1 MKQLTRLWT
10 LLILPCAL
18 AIGAS
23 GAAVQ
28 GMTSAVHHGASQT
41 RARPQ
46 TLPTLAAYNLDW
58 SNVAV
63 AGISSGS
70 DMATQLLYAHSS
82 KIKGEATF
90 AGSPFFCA
98 QDDALDALYLCAGTE
113 YGPVPVSTLEYDTD
127 NASCIYMDCVS
138 NLKGRYAWIFS
149 GTLDSVV
156 AQSVAKS
163 AQTMD
168 TFYGI
173 SATTNYTTAAEH
185 GWVTPDVTTSCST
198 LGEPFL
204 INCGFDAEQ
213 TFLTGLFGTLNARNN
228 GTLSGKLIQFNQSP
242 YAAFDMDSSAYVFVP
257 ANCASGAKCKLIV
270 ALHGCEMG
278 QSFIGNTFV
287 TKSGLNEWADTNS
300 IIVLYPQAIPDS
312 VYNPYGCW
320 DWWGYAGSNY
330 SVSGGAQLSKIWA
343 MMQRI

>member
-1 MKQLTRLWT
+1 MKRVATACS
-10 LLILPCAL
+10 IAVAICIVVL
-18 AIGAS
+18 AGA
-23 GAAVQ
+23 GQAAPRRFA
-28 GMTSAVHHGASQT
+28 TPAS
-41 RARPQ
+41 
-46 TLPTLAAYNLDW
+46 LPTLGAYKVDW

-70 DMATQLLYAHSS
+70 DMATQLLYSHSS

-98 QDDALDALYLCAGTE
+98 QDNALDAVYLCAGTE
-113 YGPVPVSTLEYDTD
+113 YGPVPVGTLELDTD
-127 NASCIYMDCVS
+127 NASCFYMDCVS
-138 NLKGRYAWIFS
+138 NLNGRYAWIFS

-168 TFYGI
+168 AFY
-173 SATTNYTTAAEH
+173 SVKTSTNYTTAAEH

-198 LGEPFL
+198 LGSPFL

-213 TFLTGLFGTLNARNN
+213 TFLTYLFGTLNARNN
-228 GTLSGKLIQFNQSP
+228 GTLSGKLIQFNQTP
-242 YAAFDMDSSAYVFVP
+242 YAAFDMDSSAYIFVP
-257 ANCASGAKCKLIV
+257 ANCASGSTCKLIV

-278 QSFIGNTFV
+278 QSFIGNTYV